1 MELNEFLPLS
11 YNYMDIFFGVRL
23 FKLYYYVNLI
33 INKMMLSKP
42 HGSSYLR
49 HEKNFLKTHSLLLI
63 FGIFI
68 TFFSLSNLDSTHASH
83 LEINTTKL
91 TENMYI
97 IHGSGGNVIL
107 SIGGDGVILVDDQY
121 APVTEKMKSVIAN
134 ITNKLIKFVINT
146 HLHPDHVGGNE
157 KLGEVGAIIVSHENV
172 RKRLSSDQFFEF
184 INQTIPALSEKG
196 LPIITFSDNMTFYQN
211 DEEIKITHLDSG
223 HTDGDSAVYF
233 TKNNVI
239 HVGDDFSD
247 KSYPFMDLS
256 SGGSVDGLISS
267 LQSILS
273 MINKDTKVVG
283 GHSGISNQ
291 TKVKDY
297 LNMLI
302 DVRDVINNMKREGK
316 SLNEIIQLKP
326 TSQYDTIYHDHSFIK
341 PKDFVINI
349 YMSLN
354 SK

>member
-1 MELNEFLPLS
+1 MTE
-11 YNYMDIFFGVRL
+11 V
-23 FKLYYYVNLI
+23 
-33 INKMMLSKP
+33 
-42 HGSSYLR
+42 
-49 HEKNFLKTHSLLLI
+49 LKTYSFLLML
-63 FGIFI
+63 GTFI
-68 TFFSLSNLDSTHASH
+68 TFLSLSNLDIAYGSH

-91 TENMYI
+91 IDNMYV

-107 SIGGDGVILVDDQY
+107 SIGNDGVILVDDQY
-121 APVTEKMKSVIAN
+121 APVTEKLKSVIAN
-134 ITNKLIKFVINT
+134 LTEKPIKFVINT

-157 KLGEVGAIIVSHENV
+157 KLGEEGAIIVSHDNV

-184 INQTIPALSEKG
+184 INQTIPAMSEKG
-196 LPIITFSDNMTFYQN
+196 LPIITFSENMTFYQN
-211 DEEIKITHLDSG
+211 DEEIKITHLDNG

-233 TKNNVI
+233 TNNNVI

-247 KSYPFMDLS
+247 RSYPFMDLS

-267 LQSILS
+267 LKKILL

-297 LNMLI
+297 LDMLI
-302 DVRDVINNMKREGK
+302 DVRDIINNMVKEGK

-326 TSQYDTIYHDHSFIK
+326 TTKYDIIYYDHSFIK
-341 PKDFVINI
+341 PKDFVTNI
-349 YMSLN
+349 YMSI
-354 SK
+354 KERQ